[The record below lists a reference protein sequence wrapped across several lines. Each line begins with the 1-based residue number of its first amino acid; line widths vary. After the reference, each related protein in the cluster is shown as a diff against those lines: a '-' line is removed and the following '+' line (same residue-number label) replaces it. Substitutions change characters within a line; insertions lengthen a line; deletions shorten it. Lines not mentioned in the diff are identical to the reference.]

1 MQPGSARSIRRDL
14 VGGRIFWGAAAATL
28 VALIACFFLRSG
40 RAWVGFGVLLTWTAF
55 SLVNA
60 VRSRRLH
67 SIVSTPVYLA
77 AAATLAGSATE
88 RIDVQIWMIWLL
100 GAGIIAANVSERFF
114 GRYLS

>member
-1 MQPGSARSIRRDL
+1 MRRGSARSTRRDL
-14 VGGRIFWGAAAATL
+14 IGGPIFWGAAMVTL

-40 RAWVGFGVLLTWTAF
+40 RAWLGLGVLLTWTAF

-77 AAATLAGSATE
+77 AAAALAGSATG

-100 GAGIIAANVSERFF
+100 GAGIIAANLSERFF
-114 GRYLS
+114 GRYLR